1 MSRIGKLPIPVPS
14 GATVTVKGQT
24 IEAKGA
30 KGTQTLVVSELITP
44 ELNDNELVLKPRAD
58 LHKAAED
65 KIAEIKAK
73 GKKMIT
79 YSQALDG
86 PARAQWGTSRAR
98 AANMIV
104 GVTEGYSKTLELVGV
119 GYRAQMQ
126 GKDLKLS
133 LGFSHDV
140 IYKAPQ
146 GIDIKCEKP
155 TEVVVSGAD
164 KQAVGQVAA
173 EIRKYRRPEPY
184 KGKGVRYQGEYVRRK
199 EGKKK

>member
-1 MSRIGKLPIPVPS
+1 MSRIGRLPIPVPS

-24 IEAKGA
+24 IEAKGP
-30 KGTQTLVVSELITP
+30 KGAQTLVVSDLITP

-65 KIAEIKAK
+65 KIEDIKAK

-79 YSQALDG
+79 YAQALDG
-86 PARAQWGTSRAR
+86 SARAQWGTSRAR
-98 AANMIV
+98 AANMIT
-104 GVTEGYSKTLELVGV
+104 GVTEGYSKRLELHGV

-140 IYKAPQ
+140 VYKAPE
-146 GIDIKCEKP
+146 GIEIKCEKP
-155 TEVVVSGAD
+155 TEILVSGSD
-164 KQAVGQVAA
+164 KQIVGQVAA
-173 EIRKYRRPEPY
+173 EIRKYRKPEPY
-184 KGKGVRYQGEYVRRK
+184 KGKGVRYEGEYVRRK